1 MQQINVNLSIPIPT
15 DKVLINRVELED
27 LKKKS
32 LNGVYWNMKEL
43 EIRTGKKNQWLKENL
58 LYPSHFRKVLDSK
71 KGGVVYYPEVQ
82 GESWTFQA
90 KQMAEFLEKNFN
102 EIFS

>member
-1 MQQINVNLSIPIPT
+1 M
-15 DKVLINRVELED
+15 
-27 LKKKS
+27 
-32 LNGVYWNMKEL
+32 
-43 EIRTGKKNQWLKENL
+43 
-58 LYPSHFRKVLDSK
+58 DSK

>member
-1 MQQINVNLSIPIPT
+1 S
-15 DKVLINRVELED
+15 
-27 LKKKS
+27 
-32 LNGVYWNMKEL
+32 
-43 EIRTGKKNQWLKENL
+43 L
-58 LYPSHFRKVLDSK
+58 LYSLRSLLIKRPPTFLILTILLFKEVVQLSVDGPKVLDSK